1 MKKLFTLF
9 TAIMLFSCSLDSKEN
24 NFNDEKSTV
33 LRRQSIRNN
42 QQMVENKV
50 LMLKVDYTTNTFEG
64 GKELAFANPSTT
76 FTVTNQYLPPGDFG
90 SIQLNY
96 SEINQQLFFGT
107 IFWMGLGQISF
118 PNDFLPASSFGI
130 VNTLVAIPF
139 PSSGFENVFNP
150 NNQVFDYNPV
160 WNAIAYRGNVMQYR
174 ASNPNATIKIFL
186 YTPSVGIGNP
196 AEWKWIIMLKN

>member
-9 TAIMLFSCSLDSKEN
+9 AVILLSSCSLDKKEN
-24 NFNDEKSTV
+24 NLNDEKSNV

-64 GKELAFANPSTT
+64 GKEFTFATPTNT
-76 FTVTNQYLPPGDFG
+76 FTVTNQYVPPSDFG
-90 SIQLNY
+90 SIRLNY

-107 IFWMGLGQISF
+107 IIWMGSGSISY
-118 PNDFLPASSFGI
+118 PTDFLPTSSFNI
-130 VNTLVAIPF
+130 VNTLVAIPY

-160 WNAIAYRGNVMQYR
+160 WWAIAYREKVILYR

-196 AEWKWIIMLKN
+196 AEWKWIIMLKK